1 MLVLLTHHHLLVLA
15 TEASITQKSSIKKS
29 ENVKNRKYL
38 ADCELLHVD
47 FKPVIWEVFGMP
59 SDYFCDLF
67 SSLARQI
74 STLSKI
80 DLSIIYSYW
89 QKKFSFTLQLYNA
102 RLLINACM
110 LILDKS
116 ANDFSRSDMN
126 NCALEMSM
134 FEQ

>member
-1 MLVLLTHHHLLVLA
+1 MFLRKNEKLPLKRNDFVSDDSAVSFNFYILLILT
-15 TEASITQKSSIKKS
+15 
-29 ENVKNRKYL
+29 
-38 ADCELLHVD
+38 DCELLHVD